1 MEQLGTASKR
11 PIFSTDFLPGGEI
24 IFAIKANIYAE
35 VTLSGYNV
43 ARCFEVALV
52 FRKEK

>member
-11 PIFSTDFLPGGEI
+11 PIFSTDSLPGGEI

-35 VTLSGYNV
+35 VTPSGYNV
-43 ARCFEVALV
+43 ACCFEGGLG
-52 FRKEK
+52 FRKAK

>member
-1 MEQLGTASKR
+1 MEQLGIASKR
-11 PIFSTDFLPGGEI
+11 PIFSTDFLPSGEI

-35 VTLSGYNV
+35 VAPSGYNV
-43 ARCFEVALV
+43 DSCFEVGLV